1 MAYKTLNLVDKEDV
15 LRNLDFKISKFPDGQ
30 QAVTLIERDYN
41 TFDSCEGSEFI
52 IIARL
57 NSFSD
62 LELIVSAVAALREIR
77 VKDINLYV
85 PYFLGARSDRTFR
98 SKPGDTP
105 KTITSNYLKT
115 VICPIINSLEFKEV
129 IVLDPH
135 SDVLE
140 ACIKNFKKVPN
151 DVLIEFALDDY
162 FNGEP
167 RNFSK
172 MRLISPDAGALKKVY
187 DVAEHIGYREDVVV
201 AMKHRDVQT
210 GKITHTEVP
219 ITIHD
224 VDKDFFILD
233 DICDG
238 GRTFTEIAKAIK
250 QIRSFSSAVHPDH
263 YGKIYLV
270 VTHGIFSAGLKP
282 LNEHFDGIYTTNSY
296 SDMGDPDFSLK
307 NDNEMHKLK
316 QFKVI

>member
-15 LRNLDFKISKFPDGQ
+15 LRNLDFKVSKFPDGQ
-30 QAVTLIERDYN
+30 QAVTLIERAYN

-98 SKPGDTP
+98 SKPEDTT
-105 KTITSNYLKT
+105 KTLTSNYLKT
-115 VICPIINSLEFKEV
+115 VICPIINSLDFKEV

-151 DVLIEFALDDY
+151 DGLINFALDDY
-162 FNGEP
+162 FNDGT
-167 RNFSK
+167 RDFSK

-187 DVAEHIGYREDVVV
+187 DVAEHIGYKEDVVV
-201 AMKHRDVQT
+201 AIKHRDVQT

-219 ITIHD
+219 ITVHD

-250 QIRSFSSAVHPDH
+250 QIRSLSSAVHPDN

-282 LNEHFDGIYTTNSY
+282 LNEHFDGIYSTNSY

>member
-1 MAYKTLNLVDKEDV
+1 MAYKTLNLVDKEDI

-30 QAVTLIERDYN
+30 QAVTLIERAYN
-41 TFDSCEGSEFI
+41 TFASCEGSEFI

-62 LELIVSAVAALREIR
+62 LEIITSAVAALREIR

-85 PYFLGARSDRTFR
+85 PYFSGARSDRTFW
-98 SKPGDTP
+98 SKPEETT
-105 KTITSNYLKT
+105 KTITPNYLKT
-115 VICPIINSLEFKEV
+115 VICPIINSLDFKEV

-151 DVLIEFALDDY
+151 DDLIKFALDDY

-167 RNFSK
+167 RDFSK

-187 DVAEHIGYREDVVV
+187 DVAESIGYKEDVVV
-201 AMKHRDVQT
+201 AIKHRDVQT

-219 ITIHD
+219 ITVND

-250 QIRSFSSAVHPDH
+250 SIRSISSAVHPDN

-282 LNEHFDGIYTTNSY
+282 LNEHFDGIYSTNSY
-296 SDMGDPDFSLK
+296 SDMSDPIFILK
-307 NDNEMHKLK
+307 NDGEMHKLK